1 MQKDEKTMK
10 ETIEMSRQERKNM
23 MEFIEKV
30 KGIDK
35 MELMY
40 MTDADIEHIYDTTYY
55 HVEEIVE

>member
-1 MQKDEKTMK
+1 
-10 ETIEMSRQERKNM
+10 MSRQERKNM

-40 MTDADIEHIYDTTYY
+40 MTDEDIEHIYDTTYY
-55 HVEEIVE
+55 QVEEMME